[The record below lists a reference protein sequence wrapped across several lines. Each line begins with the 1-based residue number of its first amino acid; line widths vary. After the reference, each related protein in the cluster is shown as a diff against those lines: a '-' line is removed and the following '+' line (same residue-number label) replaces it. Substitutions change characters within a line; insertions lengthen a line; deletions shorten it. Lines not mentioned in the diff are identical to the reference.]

1 MTREARTGQETDRID
16 LWLAWPDASEDSS
29 LIERYTALV
38 TNEERARARRFHFPR
53 DRHNYVVTP
62 AWSELLF
69 LGTLPWAPRRSRTRR
84 RRCRREGNLR
94 GFVPN
99 CSQNWEREQPNGHDV
114 KKETSDG
121 CTRNQRQEGRL
132 RGVSAQRPLVAGG
145 GFVPQW
151 ATHST

>member
-62 AWSELLF
+62 ALVRT
-69 LGTLPWAPRRSRTRR
+69 TLSRYAPVGPS
-84 RRCRREGNLR
+84 
-94 GFVPN
+94 PK
-99 CSQNWEREQPNGHDV
+99 QNATP
-114 KKETSDG
+114 
-121 CTRNQRQEGRL
+121 
-132 RGVSAQRPLVAGG
+132 PL
-145 GFVPQW
+145 P
-151 ATHST
+151 